1 MSIKTKRI
9 IALSIC
15 LLLLTAAIFQNIR
28 NNNKDKKTD
37 NEDKNGIIVNDG
49 DNNDDET
56 GELLDAEEFFAGA
69 RLERDS
75 KRSLLEAECIAVIS
89 DQEASDDEKE
99 EAQQMQLA
107 LEMMMQLE
115 EEMETT
121 IKSRG
126 YEDVFVE
133 LDEDGYINVTVMAE
147 ELNETEVMVLANIVV
162 DSTDAELDQI
172 TIKNI
177 I

>member
-15 LLLLTAAIFQNIR
+15 LLLLTAAIYQNIR
-28 NNNKDKKTD
+28 SNSKGRKANNDDKS
-37 NEDKNGIIVNDG
+37 GIIVND
-49 DNNDDET
+49 DNDNDDET
-56 GELLDAEEFFAGA
+56 GEILDAEEFFAGA

-75 KRSLLEAECIAVIS
+75 KRSLAEAECIAVIS
-89 DQEASDDEKE
+89 DAEASEDEKE
-99 EAQQMQLA
+99 EAQQLQIA
-107 LEMMMQLE
+107 LEMMIQLE
-115 EEMETT
+115 EEMETS

-133 LDEDGYINVTVMAE
+133 LDEDGYINITVMAE
-147 ELNETEVMVLANIVV
+147 ELTETEVMVLANIVV
-162 DSTDAELDQI
+162 DSTEAELDRI
-172 TIKNI
+172 TIKSI